1 VLDRPIHLT
10 DSELEAITGRRRSSA
25 QLRWL
30 RANGF
35 LCIRRG
41 NGRPLVSRSHFEA
54 VMGGISRAVKAPTPE
69 PDFDALD

>member
-1 VLDRPIHLT
+1 MLDQPVYLT
-10 DSELEAITGRRRSSA
+10 DRELEAITGRRRSSA

-41 NGRPLVSRSHFEA
+41 DGRPLVSRSHFEA
-54 VMGGISRAVKAPTPE
+54 VMGGISRSLMATTPE
-69 PDFDALD
+69 PDFDSLA